1 MKKMSAVLLGLT
13 VGFSGMVSAAT
24 TNFSGSW
31 KFNVN
36 GFTYDVEISQDKLL
50 VEGTMVSTNANE
62 PNSKIVGSVAGNT
75 IMFSRDVSPL
85 LETPQN
91 YVGYMFKKSGSN
103 NVMAGELYN
112 MTVHNTSSDKYG
124 WYATKVE

>member
-1 MKKMSAVLLGLT
+1 MKKISAVLLGIT
-13 VGFSGMVSAAT
+13 VGFSSMVSAAT
-24 TNFSGSW
+24 TDFSGSW

-36 GFTYDVEISQDKLL
+36 GFTYDVDITQNNRL

-75 IMFSRDVSPL
+75 IMFSRDISPL
-85 LETPQN
+85 HETPQN
-91 YVGYMFKKSGSN
+91 YVGYIFLKSGAAN
-103 NVMAGELYN
+103 TMAGELQN
-112 MTVHNTSSDKYG
+112 MTPQNTPSAKYG